1 LTHKF
6 NFGNLIL
13 ERGEN
18 YDKEGCHGH
27 MRKGA
32 FIHWV
37 SELTEAVE
45 NFFFKIL
52 IVLTMISVTQVK
64 WGT

>member
-1 LTHKF
+1 
-6 NFGNLIL
+6 
-13 ERGEN
+13 
-18 YDKEGCHGH
+18 

-52 IVLTMISVTQVK
+52 IVLTMIPVKWEK